1 MLSVS
6 FEGLCAFQCGTQ
18 VVAPEIHRHKAIL
31 ASDENSVDVAKGD
44 WSPTYMFKDPATQRE
59 CYIWSLTGLTV
70 TLGNPQSA
78 PTWKPSKPKIP
89 DFAAKHTGK
98 KSKKG
103 ITPLIR
109 LGSGHLS
116 GFDYYCFEWTRGG
129 TPENRFEFIPE
140 RILWEGDEQVALAD
154 GRSLVL
160 KADPKFAISNTF
172 PEPNGLHH
180 FSAYYELFE
189 EKVRREEQHGL
200 RDGKKNCGEYEVRMS
215 TIGSGNCTPC
225 GDFPCPEP

>member
-18 VVAPEIHRHKAIL
+18 VVAPEIHKHKAIL
-31 ASDENSVDVAKGD
+31 ASDEDSVDLEKGS
-44 WSPTYMFKDPATQRE
+44 WLPTYMFKSPATGKE
-59 CYIWSLTGLTV
+59 CYVWSLTGLTV
-70 TLGNPQSA
+70 LLGSLGSA
-78 PTWKPSKPKIP
+78 PKWKPGTSELP

-103 ITPLIR
+103 ITPLIK

-129 TPENRFEFIPE
+129 VPEKRFEVIPE
-140 RILWEGDEQVALAD
+140 RILWEGDEQVSLAD
-154 GRSLVL
+154 GRALVL
-160 KADPKFAISNTF
+160 KASPKLAISNTF

-180 FSAYYELFE
+180 FNAYYDLFE
-189 EKVRREEQHGL
+189 TQVSASDRLGL
-200 RDGKKNCGEYEVRMS
+200 QDGKLNCGKFEAEVT